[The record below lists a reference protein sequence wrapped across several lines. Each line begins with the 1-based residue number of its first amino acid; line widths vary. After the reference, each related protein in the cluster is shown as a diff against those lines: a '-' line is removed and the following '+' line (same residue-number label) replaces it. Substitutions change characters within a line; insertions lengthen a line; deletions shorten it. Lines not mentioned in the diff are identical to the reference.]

1 MEAGWDGMWWQLQL
15 CEQLSGRRKT
25 CYSAQGECAVVVQI
39 GGSEFLRRFKGAN
52 WIRGFQHEGEQPD
65 TWTPFRTLGCEGCGE
80 NGCHSCVNSIEFHL
94 VEYIQ
99 ANPYLPPTVQRLRVK
114 GFVLPVKWGPTFRE
128 ESKTL
133 PKGDNEQTCMLPL
146 LQLVRRK

>member
-1 MEAGWDGMWWQLQL
+1 MSQTFPVSLKHIAPAARFNKAPSWVWWWHVMAD
-15 CEQLSGRRKT
+15 
-25 CYSAQGECAVVVQI
+25 SALWTTLRQVRPWIQRCA
-39 GGSEFLRRFKGAN
+39 
-52 WIRGFQHEGEQPD
+52 FQHEGEQPD
-65 TWTPFRTLGCEGCGE
+65 TWTPFCTSGCEGCGE
-80 NGCHSCVNSIEFHL
+80 NGCHWCVNSIEIHL
-94 VEYIQ
+94 VKYIQ